1 MTLAFM
7 VFTTASAWAD
17 TGNEADG
24 VDYIDANGVLK
35 NTATD
40 GIDGNDS
47 PTVLTGSDFS
57 TTLNDGWYVVTGSDV
72 TYDQGIT
79 IDGDVH
85 LILADGASM
94 NISSQNHGINFEG
107 YGRSLTIYG
116 QAQGTGSLTAKRITD
131 NSYYGIFVEGGSVTV
146 NGGNVTAEAP
156 ETGIYVNDGVF
167 TVNGGNVTAKGN
179 NGINIYNYGD
189 IALNGGNV
197 TVTNN
202 ILFNDGSFT
211 LAGGTITA
219 GYYSVPEGTI
229 TIASG
234 WTYTDGSS
242 ASLTGSIGKP
252 ADGTTYQPAWKGG
265 GTSATDPYVIKTTAG
280 LDLLAKRVNSGEDSY
295 SGKYFQLGADIEYT
309 GTNTYTAIGSQNK
322 PFRGH
327 FDGNNHTISGI
338 RIDKNDYFQGLFGC
352 INGEGDNKAEVKNVI
367 LDNAIIEASVGCG
380 GIVGYNEGGIIENCH
395 VNSNVTIQA
404 NQNNSFYLGGIA
416 GFNHSGCT
424 INGCTSAAKIRRSGD
439 NGEEYGGIAG
449 RNEGTV
455 SNCLYLASTIE
466 GTKSVGAIVGKNSGT
481 VSNCYFTDS
490 GLNKNAIGT
499 GTAGTNCG
507 PARTLTLGE
516 GITLDATAT
525 AYGPLTAYGDFALS
539 YNDGYKTILYSTK
552 GNQVALSYTGTVP
565 DGYVFGGITATAGT
579 LSGNDTDGYTLTMP
593 HFDVTVT
600 ATLISTSGT
609 CGKTE
614 NDNVTWAVTDED
626 QNGTY
631 ETITISGTGKMA
643 DYGSNN
649 QPWVAFRSDITT
661 VVIEN
666 GVTYIGANAFYGYSN
681 LSTVSGGSNVTS
693 VGSYV
698 FNATKWLD
706 NLPTGLTY
714 VGHVAY
720 RFKGNGTSVTLD
732 ENTTQIAEN
741 CFHGSGLASI
751 VIPASVT
758 SIGENAFYNC
768 INLTSATFAEGSLL
782 ESIGR
787 CAFYSCKSLTEI
799 TIPEEVTFVG
809 EYAFASCDNLKKCTL
824 LGSKVI
830 FEDYVF
836 ESFGGEPSLYASLEA
851 LSSYHERFQEMH
863 VSESKIVGMLTAK
876 EGEPGEYWTSFC
888 SVYSHEVPSDA
899 KIYKATISG
908 TKLVLTELTND
919 KVVNCGQT
927 VIMKTTSPAI
937 LLPGCTSYGK
947 NDFSGNQ
954 LTATFDEVSYPG
966 NAYVLDIR
974 EGSGVGLYRLG
985 ENEKVGACEAYL
997 QYSGSTACEFF
1008 PIPFTFA
1015 NLQAKLNASST
1026 DAKAPTVITLDRDV
1040 VYASSD
1046 TKSLEVAQGHHAII
1060 DLNGHTIDRHLSEA
1074 TSSGEVI
1081 KVMNNNSNTN
1091 PATLVIRDSQGGGQ
1105 ITGGY
1110 TQAGGGGIFV
1120 SGKLTL
1126 EGGTICGNHANGNG
1140 GAVNIS
1146 GTFTMKGGC
1155 ITNNSCGSYGSGI
1168 YTNGGTIYL
1177 QGGTITGNKGSEAI
1191 YTDHDLNVIGRYD
1204 VSGNTLADGKTEA
1217 PDIVLVSKV
1226 INIAGAISPV
1236 NPATVAFASG
1246 GPTLTSGWSTYMST
1260 GDPADCFTTP
1270 FASSN
1275 IVARIGDELHL
1286 GTPEAIYWHG
1296 DYAHDGTSEEKAY
1309 IITTPEGLE
1318 YLATYVND
1326 GNSTNGK
1333 YFKLGNDIDMSC
1345 ISNFTPIGDNS
1356 HMFMGVFD
1364 GQDYTISGLTINQPD
1379 NDYIGLFDKNDGL
1392 IQNVIISGASITG
1405 QCYVG
1410 GIAGKNNETIKNCFV
1425 IGTSIIA
1432 YDLGGAIL
1440 GENMNGSLY
1449 NNYYHNCTLITQI
1462 HDPATTFIGTKNGDY
1477 SNHNGAMQV
1486 LALIDDADNTNV
1498 FADMDGFAKGV
1509 YLEGRTLYRDG
1520 GWNTLCLP
1528 FTINANEI
1536 AASPLAGAEIRALS
1550 SSSLENGTLTLT
1562 FTPATGEGAVTYIEA
1577 GKPYIIRWAEAA
1589 TNIVNPLFRGVT
1601 MGTNN
1606 RNFTSIDGKVS
1617 FKGTYA
1623 PITFTEEN
1631 KSILFLGEENTLYY
1645 PQPDLTD
1652 PEHPKYPGI
1661 NAFRAYFHL
1670 SDGVGVKAFKLNFG
1684 DEVIDRVVEISTSG
1698 NDDMSKGAWY
1708 DIQGRRFNGKPA
1720 KAGIYIY
1727 GNRKIV
1733 IN

>member
-1 MTLAFM
+1 MTLMKNMKRLGLRAALLLVFM
-7 VFTTASAWAD
+7 IFTTVGAWAD
-17 TGNEADG
+17 
-24 VDYIDANGVLK
+24 
-35 NTATD
+35 
-40 GIDGNDS
+40 
-47 PTVLTGSDFS
+47 
-57 TTLNDGWYVVTGSDV
+57 DV
-72 TYDQGIT
+72 
-79 IDGDVH
+79 
-85 LILADGASM
+85 
-94 NISSQNHGINFEG
+94 
-107 YGRSLTIYG
+107 
-116 QAQGTGSLTAKRITD
+116 
-131 NSYYGIFVEGGSVTV
+131 
-146 NGGNVTAEAP
+146 
-156 ETGIYVNDGVF
+156 
-167 TVNGGNVTAKGN
+167 
-179 NGINIYNYGD
+179 
-189 IALNGGNV
+189 
-197 TVTNN
+197 
-202 ILFNDGSFT
+202 
-211 LAGGTITA
+211 
-219 GYYSVPEGTI
+219 
-229 TIASG
+229 
-234 WTYTDGSS
+234 
-242 ASLTGSIGKP
+242 
-252 ADGTTYQPAWKGG
+252 
-265 GTSATDPYVIKTTAG
+265 
-280 LDLLAKRVNSGEDSY
+280 
-295 SGKYFQLGADIEYT
+295 
-309 GTNTYTAIGSQNK
+309 
-322 PFRGH
+322 
-327 FDGNNHTISGI
+327 
-338 RIDKNDYFQGLFGC
+338 
-352 INGEGDNKAEVKNVI
+352 
-367 LDNAIIEASVGCG
+367 
-380 GIVGYNEGGIIENCH
+380 
-395 VNSNVTIQA
+395 
-404 NQNNSFYLGGIA
+404 
-416 GFNHSGCT
+416 
-424 INGCTSAAKIRRSGD
+424 
-439 NGEEYGGIAG
+439 
-449 RNEGTV
+449 
-455 SNCLYLASTIE
+455 
-466 GTKSVGAIVGKNSGT
+466 
-481 VSNCYFTDS
+481 
-490 GLNKNAIGT
+490 
-499 GTAGTNCG
+499 
-507 PARTLTLGE
+507 
-516 GITLDATAT
+516 
-525 AYGPLTAYGDFALS
+525 
-539 YNDGYKTILYSTK
+539 
-552 GNQVALSYTGTVP
+552 
-565 DGYVFGGITATAGT
+565 
-579 LSGNDTDGYTLTMP
+579 
-593 HFDVTVT
+593 
-600 ATLISTSGT
+600 TSGT
-609 CGKTE
+609 CGDYGNE
-614 NDNVTWAVTDED
+614 NNVTWAVTDED

-643 DYGSNN
+643 NYSFSN
-649 QPWVAFRSDITT
+649 QPWAAFKSELTT
-661 VVIEN
+661 AVIGD
-666 GVTYIGANAFYGYSN
+666 GVTSIGNEAFCEFSN
-681 LSTVSGGSNVTS
+681 LATVSGGSNVTS
-693 VGSYV
+693 IGRYGFDV
-698 FNATKWLD
+698 TKWVD
-706 NLPTGLTY
+706 NLPSGLTY

-720 RFKGNGTSVTLD
+720 RFKGEGGSVTLD
-732 ENTTQIAEN
+732 KNTTQIYRY
-741 CFHGSGLASI
+741 CFYNSLITSI

-758 SIGENAFYNC
+758 DIGDNAFQESLLKKVYVLRNRSKAEEITQLGSNAFYYCNFLHDIIVPADAYDAYDWGWNPYRNIIRLGYTITC
-768 INLTSATFAEGSLL
+768 NEGITATTYAPIVASGEKVTLGYT
-782 ESIGR
+782 G
-787 CAFYSCKSLTEI
+787 
-799 TIPEEVTFVG
+799 TIPEGYAIVYIVKDADDNYVDVNYNNGVYSFYMPPSHVTVSAEIVFL
-809 EYAFASCDNLKKCTL
+809 YWSDLKK
-824 LGSKVI
+824 
-830 FEDYVF
+830 
-836 ESFGGEPSLYASLEA
+836 
-851 LSSYHERFQEMH
+851 
-863 VSESKIVGMLTAK
+863 
-876 EGEPGEYWTSFC
+876 
-888 SVYSHEVPSDA
+888 
-899 KIYKATISG
+899 
-908 TKLVLTELTND
+908 
-919 KVVNCGQT
+919 
-927 VIMKTTSPAI
+927 
-937 LLPGCTSYGK
+937 
-947 NDFSGNQ
+947 Q
-954 LTATFDEVSYPG
+954 LA
-966 NAYVLDIR
+966 
-974 EGSGVGLYRLG
+974 
-985 ENEKVGACEAYL
+985 
-997 QYSGSTACEFF
+997 
-1008 PIPFTFA
+1008 
-1015 NLQAKLNASST
+1015 NAST
-1026 DAKAPTVITLDRDV
+1026 NADAPTVITLNHDV
-1040 VYASSD
+1040 VAYISESKD
-1046 TKSLEVAQGHHAII
+1046 RLEVPAGRHAVI
-1060 DLNGHTIDRHLSEA
+1060 DLNGHKIDRNLSDA

-1091 PATLVIRDSQGGGQ
+1091 PATLTIRDSQGGGQ

-1120 SGKLTL
+1120 SGSLTL

-1191 YTDHDLNVIGRYD
+1191 YTDHDLNVSGRYD

-1217 PDIVLVSKV
+1217 PDIVLVGKV

-1286 GTPEAIYWHG
+1286 GTPETIYWHG

-1345 ISNFTPIGDNS
+1345 ISNFTPIGDHS

-1405 QCYVG
+1405 KCYVG

-1623 PITFTEEN
+1623 PITFTEED

-1652 PEHPKYPGI
+1652 PDHPKYPRI

-1670 SDGVGVKAFKLNFG
+1670 SDGAGVKAFNLNFG
-1684 DEVIDRVVEISTSG
+1684 ENEPLSIFNSSG
-1698 NDDMSKGAWY
+1698 MKRPFGPSGQFSIGEADGAWY
-1708 DIQGRRFNGKPA
+1708 DMQGRRFNSKPA

-1727 GNRKIV
+1727 GNEKIV